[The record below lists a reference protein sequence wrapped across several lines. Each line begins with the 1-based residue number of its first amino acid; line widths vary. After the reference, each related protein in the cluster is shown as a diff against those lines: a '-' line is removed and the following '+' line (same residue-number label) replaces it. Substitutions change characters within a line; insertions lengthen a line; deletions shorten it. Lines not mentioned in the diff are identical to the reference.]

1 MKIII
6 LVITLFISL
15 IAFSHDEG
23 FSGWV
28 NHADLDNYFF
38 VLNNGGEETNFF
50 EKVIVLLLLR
60 AAGTTTKL
68 SIELHTRIHLKV

>member
-38 VLNNGGEETNFF
+38 VLNYGGEETNFF
-50 EKVIVLLLLR
+50 
-60 AAGTTTKL
+60 
-68 SIELHTRIHLKV
+68 